1 MEYIIIL
8 PITFE
13 VIIGV
18 LMLLLGAGYTFV
30 ANITDMIRG
39 ISWVSFFYG
48 LFFRQGEKS
57 FMLLEKG
64 GLYGFYMV
72 LSICF
77 SERFFH
83 IFHMHYVLSF
93 LTMQKK

>member
-30 ANITDMIRG
+30 ANITNMIRG
-39 ISWVSFFYG
+39 ISWVSFFSMD
-48 LFFRQGEKS
+48 FFSGRERNC
-57 FMLLEKG
+57 L
-64 GLYGFYMV
+64 
-72 LSICF
+72 CF
-77 SERFFH
+77 
-83 IFHMHYVLSF
+83 
-93 LTMQKK
+93 

>member
-39 ISWVSFFYG
+39 ISWVSFFLWTFFQAGREIVYAFRERRFIWILYYYLKALLKYKKQHGCPKNYG
-48 LFFRQGEKS
+48 RIGN
-57 FMLLEKG
+57 
-64 GLYGFYMV
+64 
-72 LSICF
+72 
-77 SERFFH
+77 
-83 IFHMHYVLSF
+83 
-93 LTMQKK
+93 

>member
-39 ISWVSFFYG
+39 ISWVSFF
-48 LFFRQGEKS
+48 LWTFFFRQGEKS

-77 SERFFH
+77 SERFFSY
-83 IFHMHYVLSF
+83 FPYALCLVF
-93 LTMQKK
+93 F

>member
-39 ISWVSFFYG
+39 I
-48 LFFRQGEKS
+48 S

>member
-39 ISWVSFFYG
+39 ISWVSFF
-48 LFFRQGEKS
+48 LWTFFQAGREIVYA
-57 FMLLEKG
+57 FRERRFIWI
-64 GLYGFYMV
+64 LYGIKY
-72 LSICF
+72 LF

>member
-39 ISWVSFFYG
+39 DILGIIFSMDFFSG
-48 LFFRQGEKS
+48 RERNRL
-57 FMLLEKG
+57 
-64 GLYGFYMV
+64 
-72 LSICF
+72 CF
-77 SERFFH
+77 
-83 IFHMHYVLSF
+83 
-93 LTMQKK
+93 

>member
-39 ISWVSFFYG
+39 ISWVSFF
-48 LFFRQGEKS
+48 LWTFFRQGEKS

-93 LTMQKK
+93 